1 MQTRALKVAL
11 HSAQGLTPS
20 DATDRLLLKSV
31 SLVCSAVGTQLLG
44 ASRGTQHAPKGTWAS
59 GQTAGW
65 TWAPALPC
73 SPRPHRERD
82 HHRPLQL
89 GQPVRRWFNGV

>member
-31 SLVCSAVGTQLLG
+31 SLACSAVGTQLLG
-44 ASRGTQHAPKGTWAS
+44 ASRGTQHAPKGTVGVRADGRLDLGPCS
-59 GQTAGW
+59 AVLPEAPRRAGPPQTSAVGTAG
-65 TWAPALPC
+65 
-73 SPRPHRERD
+73 
-82 HHRPLQL
+82 
-89 GQPVRRWFNGV
+89 GQVV